1 MVNNCLEDGQLIL
14 EWAVK
19 VCALTLKRVY
29 FRWIIVYKNETT
41 ENKLYNF

>member
-19 VCALTLKRVY
+19 VCALTLK
-29 FRWIIVYKNETT
+29 KSTSDEL
-41 ENKLYNF
+41 LYTKMKY